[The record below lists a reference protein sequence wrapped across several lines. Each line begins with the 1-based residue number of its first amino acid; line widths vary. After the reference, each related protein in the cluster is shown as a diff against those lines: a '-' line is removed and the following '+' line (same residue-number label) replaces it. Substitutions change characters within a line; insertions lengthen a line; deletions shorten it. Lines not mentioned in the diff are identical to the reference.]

1 MALFVT
7 LLPLFQ
13 AFVSKDLKVWP
24 SQVGALFPFFHVFL
38 TMESSVTLKK
48 KSRSAVRKDNLR
60 RRIEE
65 EGFVMTLPCTRCA
78 RLGKS
83 CIKTEGSNR
92 CSECVK
98 ATNCR
103 CETSEASFS
112 DAEWRR
118 LVRAQ
123 QKLEDDEERANEE
136 MAMILARLN
145 RYKKQKKLLRR
156 RAGDF
161 ISRDIEEIEE
171 LERLEENERRAR
183 EEQEEVQRQR
193 DRLAAENHN
202 ISATWEDPS
211 LTQMMA
217 SPSFWENLDFSAV
230 GDIGSPSGH
239 IRPNAQ

>member
-1 MALFVT
+1 
-7 LLPLFQ
+7 
-13 AFVSKDLKVWP
+13 
-24 SQVGALFPFFHVFL
+24 
-38 TMESSVTLKK
+38 MESSVTLKK
-48 KSRSAVRKDNLR
+48 KSRSAVRKDNLCH
-60 RRIEE
+60 RIEE
-65 EGFVMTLPCTRCA
+65 EGFVMTLPCTHCA

-83 CIKTEGSNR
+83 CIKTEGSNH
-92 CSECVK
+92 CSKCVK
-98 ATNCR
+98 ATNCH

-112 DAEWRR
+112 DAEWRC
-118 LVRAQ
+118 LIQAQ

-136 MAMILARLN
+136 MAMILACLN
-145 RYKKQKKLLRR
+145 RYKKQKKLLCH

-171 LERLEENERRAR
+171 LEQLEENECCAC

-211 LTQMMA
+211 LTQMVA

-230 GDIGSPSGH
+230 GDIGSPSGD
-239 IRPNAQ
+239 ICSNV